1 MARPDSLAPATRLDA
16 ALRPAV
22 VPPRLPGPGGEALTW
37 RAGGPGPPPTPR
49 GALRPP
55 GPAASSGP
63 EPPPDGPPP
72 VHDLDEPETEP
83 LAVLVPRPDRAGLLR
98 RLLPVGWRGARLD
111 PGRPAALVLALVAVV
126 AAVLAAVG
134 VWSDRPQVEPVA
146 GLPPVVV
153 DEPRPGADPAAAA
166 TDPDAPASGP
176 LVVSVSGRV
185 ARPGLVEVPAGA
197 RVADAL
203 AAAGGALP
211 GTDLT
216 GLNLA
221 RKLADG
227 EQVAVGVPPAPDAV
241 GVGTTGPGGSA
252 GSGAPVGKVDLNAA
266 TVEQLD
272 VLPGV
277 GPVTAQRILEW
288 RTRHGRFARVE
299 QLREVEGIGE
309 RRFEQ
314 LRELVTV

>member
-1 MARPDSLAPATRLDA
+1 MARLDSLAPATRLGA

-37 RAGGPGPPPTPR
+37 RAGGPGPPPVP
-49 GALRPP
+49 GAQRPP
-55 GPAASSGP
+55 WTARSPGP
-63 EPPPDGPPP
+63 EPPADGPSPP
-72 VHDLDEPETEP
+72 VDDADGSPTEP
-83 LAVLVPRPDRAGLLR
+83 LAVLVPRPERAGLLR
-98 RLLPVGWRGARLD
+98 RLLPVGWRGARID
-111 PGRPAALVLALVAVV
+111 PGRPAALVLALVAVA

-134 VWSDRPQVEPVA
+134 VWSDRPQVEPVT

-153 DEPRPGADPAAAA
+153 DEPPPAVDPTPPAA
-166 TDPDAPASGP
+166 DAPASGP

-185 ARPGLVEVPAGA
+185 ARPGLVEVPSGA
-197 RVADAL
+197 RVADVL
-203 AAAGGALP
+203 TAAGGALP

-221 RKLADG
+221 RRVADG

-241 GVGTTGPGGSA
+241 GPAAAGPTAPGGP
-252 GSGAPVGKVDLNAA
+252 GAPVGRVDLNAA

-272 VLPGV
+272 ALPGV

-309 RRFEQ
+309 RRFGQ